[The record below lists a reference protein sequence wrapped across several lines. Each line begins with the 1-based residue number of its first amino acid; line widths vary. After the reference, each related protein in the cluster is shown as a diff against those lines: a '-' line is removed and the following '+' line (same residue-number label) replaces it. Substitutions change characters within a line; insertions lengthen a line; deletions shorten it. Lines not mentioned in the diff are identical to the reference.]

1 MELLE
6 KELTEKVIGAC
17 FEVANDL
24 GNGFLESVYRKAL
37 IIVLR
42 QLGLKA
48 DEEVPLK
55 VSFRGQIVGDFY
67 ADVLVDNRLIIELK
81 AVKALTAEHEAQLM
95 NYLKAAGV
103 KVGLLINFGKTK
115 VEWKRLVC

>member
-17 FEVANDL
+17 FEVANEL
-24 GNGFLESVYRKAL
+24 GSGFLESVYRKAL

-42 QLGLKA
+42 QSGLKA
-48 DEEVPLK
+48 DEEVPLT

-67 ADVLVDNRLIIELK
+67 ADILVNDRLVIELK
-81 AVKALTAEHEAQLM
+81 ATKALTAEHDAQVM
-95 NYLKAAGV
+95 NYLKATNI

>member
-6 KELTEKVIGAC
+6 KELTAKVIGAC
-17 FEVANDL
+17 FEVANEL

-37 IIVLR
+37 MIAL
-42 QLGLKA
+42 QQSGLEA
-48 DEEVPLK
+48 DEEAPLK

-67 ADVLVDNRLIIELK
+67 ADILVDNRLVIELK
-81 AVKALTAEHEAQLM
+81 ATKALTAEHDAQVM
-95 NYLKAAGV
+95 NYLKATNI

-115 VEWKRLVC
+115 VEWRRLVC